1 MPTRAARLL
10 GIRKAIFV
18 AVSTM
23 MVALSAPAAA
33 QWLNYKT
40 PGIPRLPDGKPNL
53 SAPSPRTASGGP
65 DLSGIWAAEC
75 AIYDGSPCFPRSLFF
90 DLAKDLKPGDV
101 EMTPWASGIQAQR
114 QSRNHVDD
122 PYGYCLPPG
131 VPRIDFAGGPFK
143 ILQTPGVTAFLY
155 ETLVGMIFRQVFTDG
170 RPLLASGDP
179 TWLGYSVGR
188 WDGDTFVVESTG
200 FRDGGWLD
208 TQKGRPNSDALGVT
222 ERFRRTDFGH
232 MDLSITITDSKAYLK
247 PWTMKTVLF
256 LHPDTELI
264 EAFCD
269 DHEKTMEHRRITPPL
284 PEPPSV
290 AIPAA
295 SNAVK

>member
-1 MPTRAARLL
+1 MTANVVATAS
-10 GIRKAIFV
+10 IVFV
-18 AVSTM
+18 ASLFST
-23 MVALSAPAAA
+23 PAAG

-40 PGIPRLPDGKPNL
+40 PGVPRLANGKPNL
-53 SAPSPRTASGGP
+53 SAPPSRTADGRI

-75 AIYDGSPCFPRSLFF
+75 SIYDGNPCFTRSLFF
-90 DLAKDLKPGDV
+90 DLARDLKPGDV
-101 EMTPWASGIQAQR
+101 EMTPWASAIQAHR

-143 ILQTPGVTAFLY
+143 VLQTPGVTAFLY

-170 RPLLASGDP
+170 RPLLDSGEP

-188 WDGDTFVVESTG
+188 WDNDTFVVDTNG
-200 FRDGGWLD
+200 FKDGGWLD
-208 TQKGRPNSDALGVT
+208 TEKGHPNSDALRVT

-232 MDLSITITDSKAYLK
+232 MEITITINDPKAYLK
-247 PWTMKTVLF
+247 PWTMKTVLQ
-256 LHPDTELI
+256 LQPDTELL

-269 DHEKTMEHRRITPPL
+269 EHDKTMQHRSITPAA
-284 PEPPSV
+284 PEPRSV
-290 AIPAA
+290 D
-295 SNAVK
+295 VRR